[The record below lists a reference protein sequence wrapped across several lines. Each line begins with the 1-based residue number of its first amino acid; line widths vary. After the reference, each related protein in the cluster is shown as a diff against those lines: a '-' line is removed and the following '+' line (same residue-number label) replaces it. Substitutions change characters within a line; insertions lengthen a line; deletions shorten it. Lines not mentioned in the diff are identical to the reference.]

1 MGSGGENEKRN
12 STDRIDQAHAVDGV
26 PQQGVGGRQADPLPP
41 PGGGGYQDTCGFFK
55 FRPAADPKKRDPR
68 LDELTSMGLP
78 RTWLQV
84 AEVIGVDA
92 FLAMWRIIDADDSMR
107 MDKDN
112 MIHAMIRPYRSYLRF
127 QRNRYIETLASLK
140 VPCATIRD
148 MLKRQ
153 LGEEISERHIFNL
166 ANKK

>member
-1 MGSGGENEKRN
+1 
-12 STDRIDQAHAVDGV
+12 
-26 PQQGVGGRQADPLPP
+26 
-41 PGGGGYQDTCGFFK
+41 
-55 FRPAADPKKRDPR
+55 
-68 LDELTSMGLP
+68 MGLP

-84 AEVIGVDA
+84 AEAIGVDA
-92 FLAMWRIIDADDSMR
+92 FLAMWRILDADESLHE
-107 MDKDN
+107 DN
-112 MIHAMIRPYRSYLRF
+112 MVKAHLRPYRSYLRF
-127 QRNRYIETLASLK
+127 QRNRYIETLAALK

>member
-1 MGSGGENEKRN
+1 MGTGGDTEKR
-12 STDRIDQAHAVDGV
+12 SSAAGIDQAQGGDGGL
-26 PQQGVGGRQADPLPP
+26 QQGVGGRQAEPP
-41 PGGGGYQDTCGFFK
+41 PPAGGGGYQDTCGFFK
-55 FRPAADPKKRDPR
+55 FWPAAAPKKRDPR
-68 LDELTSMGLP
+68 LDELSAMGMP

-84 AEVIGVDA
+84 AEAIGFDA
-92 FLAMWRIIDADDSMR
+92 FLQMWRILDADESLHE
-107 MDKDN
+107 DN
-112 MIHAMIRPYRSYLRF
+112 MVKAYLRPYRSYLRF
-127 QRNRYIETLASLK
+127 QRNRYIETLAALK